1 MTLAKSAVQNGTI
14 SVEKYMEIRKALG
27 GKKAKDGSTDAAR
40 DGDLS
45 VKAVGGKKAKAM
57 AISKAMDGKKA
68 KDGSTGAAQDGD
80 LSVEEA
86 MEIFKAMAGK
96 KAKDGSMGAA
106 RDGDLSVKE
115 AMEICKAMGGEE
127 TTDDAAL
134 DGDLSVKEAMETDDA
149 ARDGDLSLN
158 EAREICKAMGG
169 FKVVVGARPKVADSA
184 WDVSVKHTTG
194 QKWSKQSWSRKQIGD
209 GSLRACVLHAIELMV
224 KMYEN
229 EQEGHRAHVEQEE
242 ATHVEPEEA
251 TENEEQPDCRHDGD
265 QDKTDEESQEPQQK
279 RRCTEN
285 KADASDA
292 VRDLSTAF
300 HQEP

>member
-1 MTLAKSAVQNGTI
+1 
-14 SVEKYMEIRKALG
+14 MEIRKAPG

-68 KDGSTGAAQDGD
+68 KDGSTGAAQEAEAMDGKKAAD
-80 LSVEEA
+80 GSTGAAQEA
-86 MEIFKAMAGK
+86 MEVFQ
-96 KAKDGSMGAA
+96 
-106 RDGDLSVKE
+106 
-115 AMEICKAMGGEE
+115 AMGGKK
-127 TTDDAAL
+127 TTDDAAR

-184 WDVSVKHTTG
+184 WEVIVKHTTG
-194 QKWSKQSWSRKQIGD
+194 QKLSKQSWSRKKIGD
-209 GSLRACVLHAIELMV
+209 GSLRACVLHANEIMV
-224 KMYEN
+224 KMYEK
-229 EQEGHRAHVEQEE
+229 EQEENGAHVEQEE
-242 ATHVEPEEA
+242 ATHVEQGEA
-251 TENEEQPDCRHDGD
+251 TENAEQPDCRHDEE
-265 QDKTDEESQEPQQK
+265 QDGTNDEPQEPQQK
-279 RRCTEN
+279 RHCTEN

-292 VRDLSTAF
+292 VRDLSTDF
-300 HQEP
+300 HQEPSSCLTQDRASFKREE